1 MEERM
6 TETRAIFTK
15 DTKWFRENRLDKLT
29 IIFFRKN
36 IYIYL
41 IQLSQSNHFI
51 EEFHF
56 VLAQRDPVF
65 DFIKKNSTNKAE
77 QRVPSGT
84 TYAL

>member
-41 IQLSQSNHFI
+41 IQLS
-51 EEFHF
+51 
-56 VLAQRDPVF
+56 
-65 DFIKKNSTNKAE
+65 
-77 QRVPSGT
+77 
-84 TYAL
+84 